1 MKKKAIAST
10 VLLVVLCP
18 AYGSP
23 GEPSCV
29 ANVANKY
36 MSSISGGGTVSP
48 SKIITLQNSPADE
61 AEYAVIYSDISTG
74 GAIGANGNMG
84 LQFVD
89 VKTDG
94 FGGCY
99 VSVSRSTPMIQFS
112 GWPII
117 KYIDTSKNSMV
128 VDIREYGPR
137 DPMACMSYVY
147 QETLYRNGHNN
158 WIVKNKKFLSKG
170 GC

>member
-1 MKKKAIAST
+1 MIKKVIASS
-10 VLLVVLCP
+10 VLLVILCP

-29 ANVANKY
+29 SNVANKY

-48 SKIITLQNSPADE
+48 SKIITMQKKAYGS
-61 AEYAVIYSDISTG
+61 EYAAIYSGIPTG
-74 GAIGANGNMG
+74 QSIGANGNVG

-89 VKTDG
+89 VKTDA

-99 VSVSRSTPMIQFS
+99 VSVSRSTPIIQFNS
-112 GWPII
+112 WPII
-117 KYIDTSKNSMV
+117 KYISTSKNRMV
-128 VDIREYGPR
+128 VDIRKYGPR
-137 DPMACMSYVY
+137 DPMSCMSYVY
-147 QETLYRNGHNN
+147 QETLVRDKSYN
-158 WIVKNKKFLSKG
+158 WIVKNRKFLSKG